1 MCRYVRIYEPGVT
14 EDENEAVRE
23 VLTVEQAA
31 ELLQL
36 PPDRIRA
43 LARDGK
49 IPAGKV
55 GSHWRFSR
63 RALLRLVGDEPAPG
77 E

>member
-1 MCRYVRIYEPGVT
+1 VT
-14 EDENEAVRE
+14 EDETEAVRE

-36 PPDRIRA
+36 PADRIRA

-55 GSHWRFSR
+55 GNHWRFSR
-63 RALLRLVGDEPAPG
+63 RALLRLVGDESASG

>member
-1 MCRYVRIYEPGVT
+1 VCRYVRIYEPSVT
-14 EDENEAVRE
+14 EDETEAVRE

-36 PPDRIRA
+36 PADRIRA

-55 GSHWRFSR
+55 GNHWRFSR
-63 RALLRLVGDEPAPG
+63 RALLRLVGDESASG